1 MRKRLNQKI
10 YLLYGVGHL
19 GANVRWRAWC
29 KETKIKDVIGKRKDC
44 LVKYS
49 TTIQKSLQY
58 DYFCHILKRE
68 MDQYLNFNEM
78 GPNTR
83 KRWKHS
89 IPYWNNHLT
98 QLWKIL
104 KTKKHTFTRAKRK

>member
-1 MRKRLNQKI
+1 MSQEQ
-10 YLLYGVGHL
+10 VDQ
-19 GANVRWRAWC
+19 A
-29 KETKIKDVIGKRKDC
+29 
-44 LVKYS
+44 
-49 TTIQKSLQY
+49 Y
-58 DYFCHILKRE
+58 DYFCHILKSE

-89 IPYWNNHLT
+89 KPYWNNHLT

-104 KTKKHTFTRAKRK
+104 KTKEHTFTRAKRNNRDKNRCFTEFKNARHEFDKTLRKYERNYYN